1 MVVRKHLTSLNLK
14 DFLIIMELM
23 IIALKLIESRLV
35 SIHKKGIPEN
45 VDCYHILTV
54 SVQQNK
60 PIKGTKFN
68 VPPSL

>member
-1 MVVRKHLTSLNLK
+1 
-14 DFLIIMELM
+14 MELM

-60 PIKGTKFN
+60 PIKGTKFS